1 MDIQGCKTGTSV
13 YFLCICRCGGHKVY
27 AKLKTNVDECV
38 GPMQPLLK
46 RFTIDKSDKQSQV
59 SGIHSSSFCSES
71 AKKHYWVNVKE
82 TLAQLEVVS
91 TATENSTMDLPTGS
105 SRNKSV
111 TKNVKKKIPKNQMIC
126 TRPQIIV
133 QCLYKI
139 KTFTLHAN
147 NDKTIYN

>member
-111 TKNVKKKIPKNQMIC
+111 TKNVKKKSPK
-126 TRPQIIV
+126 TR
-133 QCLYKI
+133 
-139 KTFTLHAN
+139 
-147 NDKTIYN
+147 